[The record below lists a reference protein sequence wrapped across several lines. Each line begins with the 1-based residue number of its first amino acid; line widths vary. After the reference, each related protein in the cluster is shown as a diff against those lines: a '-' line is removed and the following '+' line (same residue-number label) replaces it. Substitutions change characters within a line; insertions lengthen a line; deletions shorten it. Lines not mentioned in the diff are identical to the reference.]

1 MNDYIN
7 KGSTR
12 DAFCHDCKGV
22 SYRDCEYAD
31 TCHTQ
36 KVLTKQPSADVAEV
50 VRCHNCKTW
59 DRERAKK
66 NYVQFMGFCSVFGA
80 YTKKDR
86 YCAWAE
92 RKDDE
97 RSDNASS

>member
-36 KVLTKQPSADVAEV
+36 KVLTKQPSAEV
-50 VRCHNCKTW
+50 V
-59 DRERAKK
+59 
-66 NYVQFMGFCSVFGA
+66 
-80 YTKKDR
+80 
-86 YCAWAE
+86 E
-92 RKDDE
+92 RKRGEWIRHKGFGIDDDYYPSKFE
-97 RSDNASS
+97 CSECHHYIMIGFDNSFCPNCGCQMNGEEK